1 MYFTLRRVFG
11 YPEWLCIGDGY
22 GQFGLAEQSV
32 GHGAADRVV
41 PEVNVDWR
49 QPGKRERSPTKTT
62 SFLVELNYLRRFTIL
77 DLPVWTAMLAIN
89 FAAFPAEA
97 RTGGSDW
104 AAIVYLTPTV
114 VTCLIHLR
122 LRLRIPVAAAVHYFF
137 TATWT
142 FLHAVGV
149 NFAINAY
156 NHSGGDPQRSYQLL
170 VYSNALN
177 DTVEMLAWGVILAA
191 TYAGVCYTAVSVA
204 TATGVVHNDVKVG
217 EPSDA
222 PESPNRAF

>member
-1 MYFTLRRVFG
+1 M
-11 YPEWLCIGDGY
+11 I
-22 GQFGLAEQSV
+22 
-32 GHGAADRVV
+32 
-41 PEVNVDWR
+41 
-49 QPGKRERSPTKTT
+49 
-62 SFLVELNYLRRFTIL
+62 
-77 DLPVWTAMLAIN
+77 AIN

-114 VTCLIHLR
+114 AACLVHLR

-137 TATWT
+137 TTTWT

-149 NFAINAY
+149 NLAINAY
-156 NHSGGDPQRSYQLL
+156 NQSGADPGRKYQLL
-170 VYSNALN
+170 VYSNAWN
-177 DTVEMLAWGVILAA
+177 DTVEMLAWGVVLAA
-191 TYAGVCYTAVSVA
+191 TYAGACYTAVTAA
-204 TATGVVHNDVKVG
+204 TLTGVVHNDVKVG